1 MGKSKG
7 ARRADDKALREFQHQ
22 RKIMKYITIA
32 TAVIVVVAAAL
43 TPQLGDKAGVVL
55 FILFAL
61 YIAAFLGLRQTS
73 KCLYCGKPIMRRFE
87 QYTHCPYCKR
97 PIRPSEPGKNTLA
110 RK

>member
-7 ARRADDKALREFQHQ
+7 SRKADEKALREFQHQ
-22 RKIMKYITIA
+22 RKIMLYITIA
-32 TAVIVVVAAAL
+32 AGALLVVAAAL
-43 TPQLGDKAGVVL
+43 IPQWGDKAGVVV
-55 FILFAL
+55 FIALAL
-61 YIAAFLGLRQTS
+61 YTAAYFGLRQAS
-73 KCLYCGKPIMRRFE
+73 KCIYCGKPILWKFN